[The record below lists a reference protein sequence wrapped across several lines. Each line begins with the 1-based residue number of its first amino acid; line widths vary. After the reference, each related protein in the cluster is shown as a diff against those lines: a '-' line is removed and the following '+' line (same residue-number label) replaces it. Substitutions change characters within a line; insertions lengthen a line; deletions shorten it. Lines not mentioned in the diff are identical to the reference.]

1 MERLM
6 RDAERLA
13 GYEIGSLKTDNF
25 ADVIEA
31 IHLVQEEMGIT
42 GTTAQEAS
50 TTIEGSVSSMQ
61 AAWSNWLTELG
72 KDNGDVAART
82 QELIDSVFGDGEGNP
97 GVVGNVV
104 PRVLQIGEQ
113 IIANL
118 PDIMSR
124 IGAAIHDNI
133 VPKLDEITGGKAS
146 EFIAAFENI
155 GKKVG
160 EVFEKLKPHIDKLI
174 EQLGPI
180 LTDVILPA
188 LTTAFNIIGD
198 VISVVGD
205 AIAWIVDRIS
215 DFLGV
220 VNSIVDAVSAA
231 AEAAANFLGISGS
244 GGGWEDS
251 GGGFSSSGGG
261 DFGSSSH
268 IVGGGGG
275 HYTMADG
282 GRVTGP
288 TYALIGEAGYDE
300 YVVPNTRSGMQP
312 LADNLADELGRRDD
326 ELIAS
331 IYSVRDEIKDMG
343 VYLDGNKLVGGIQS
357 RMSRALVMM

>member
-82 QELIDSVFGDGEGNP
+82 QELINSVFGDGEGNP
-97 GVVGNVV
+97 GVVGNIV

-113 IIANL
+113 IIASL

-124 IGAAIHDNI
+124 IGAVIHDNI

-146 EFIAAFENI
+146 EFIEAFEGI

-160 EVFEKLKPHIDKLI
+160 EVFENLKPHIDNLI
-174 EQLGPI
+174 EQFGPV

-188 LTTAFNIIGD
+188 LKTAFEGIGGVVEIVGAAIGVVVDIISGFLAI
-198 VISVVGD
+198 VNAVVD
-205 AIAWIVDRIS
+205 AI
-215 DFLGV
+215 
-220 VNSIVDAVSAA
+220 NSAR
-231 AEAAANFLGISGS
+231 EAAANFAAENGGNAAQVGSYNSPVAYHQAPSGYN
-244 GGGWEDS
+244 G
-251 GGGFSSSGGG
+251 
-261 DFGSSSH
+261 
-268 IVGGGGG
+268 GGGGG
-275 HYTMADG
+275 HYAMADG

-300 YVVPNTRSGMQP
+300 YVVPNTRTGMQP

-343 VYLDGNKLVGGIQS
+343 VYLDGSKLVGGIQS
-357 RMSRALVMM
+357 RMSRALVMR